1 MSPLVHP
8 RPGGPALAKA
18 YRGRYSQRPISA
30 RRGWVLLP
38 AGVVIVLLLGH
49 SLRMRGLALGI
60 PIFEIL
66 ALGIL
71 PLFRLIRRF
80 ARARVSDLLLVARVH
95 IRLLPLI
102 RAVERPGIPLHD
114 GDRVVRLVS
123 PPHRAARG
131 ERRDGRDESQCVDR
145 AVGAHGPS
153 RARGIPARAPR

>member
-1 MSPLVHP
+1 MSPPVHP
-8 RPGGPALAKA
+8 RPGGSVQATA

-30 RRGWVLLP
+30 RRGCVLLL
-38 AGVVIVLLLGH
+38 ASVVIVLLLGH
-49 SLRMRGLALGI
+49 SLRVRGLPLRI

-71 PLFRLIRRF
+71 PLFRLIRRL
-80 ARARVSDLLLVARVH
+80 ARTRVGDLLLVARVH

-123 PPHRAARG
+123 P
-131 ERRDGRDESQCVDR
+131 
-145 AVGAHGPS
+145 
-153 RARGIPARAPR
+153 